1 MSPRA
6 YRQSARAE
14 AVQDTERQIVDAL
27 LALLAER
34 WFDEITLDDIAAA
47 AGTTRQTV
55 IRRFGSKTG
64 VLSAM
69 AAQMDVSIRT
79 QRWST
84 PAQSVAEIVTI
95 LLDDYERTGDII
107 VRTLGQEARIP
118 EFAAVLDR
126 GRRGHR
132 EWTGDMFRPW
142 LDKLDGKAREDRLAQ
157 LLVQTDV
164 WIWHLLRRGQGHSAA
179 KTHRLMTQAIE
190 RLLREDDTGS
200 RKHRPGGGGDHWR
213 ATDTSGGP
221 LFEASYKTN

>member
-6 YRQSARAE
+6 YRQSARAN
-14 AVQDTERQIVDAL
+14 AVQDTEQQIVGAL
-27 LALLAER
+27 NALLAER

-69 AAQMDVSIRT
+69 AAQMDVSIQS

-84 PAQSVAEIVTI
+84 PAQSVAEIVT
-95 LLDDYERTGDII
+95 LLTDDYERTGDII

-126 GRRGHR
+126 GRKGHR
-132 EWTGDMFRPW
+132 EWIADMFRAW
-142 LDKLDGKAREDRLAQ
+142 LDKLDRQSRADRFAQ
-157 LLVQTDV
+157 LLAQTDV
-164 WIWHLLRRGQGHSAA
+164 WIWHLLRRAQGHSAA
-179 KTHRLMTQAIE
+179 KTRRLMTQAIE
-190 RLLREDDTGS
+190 RLLREDRT
-200 RKHRPGGGGDHWR
+200 
-213 ATDTSGGP
+213 TDAVSIEKGTR
-221 LFEASYKTN
+221 L

>member
-1 MSPRA
+1 MSPRV
-6 YRQSARAE
+6 YRQSARAN
-14 AVQDTERQIVDAL
+14 AVQDTEQQIVDAL
-27 LALLAER
+27 IALLAEH

-69 AAQMDVSIRT
+69 AAQMDVSIQA

-84 PAQSVAEIVTI
+84 PAQSVADIVM
-95 LLDDYERTGDII
+95 LLMDDYERTGDII

-126 GRRGHR
+126 GRKGHR
-132 EWTGDMFRPW
+132 EWTEDMFRAW
-142 LDKLDGKAREDRLAQ
+142 LDKLDGQARGDRLAQ

-164 WIWHLLRRGQGHSAA
+164 WVWHLLRRAQGHSAA
-179 KTHRLMTQAIE
+179 QTHRLMTQAIE
-190 RLLREDDTGS
+190 RLLREDTS
-200 RKHRPGGGGDHWR
+200 
-213 ATDTSGGP
+213 TDPASIERGP
-221 LFEASYKTN
+221 RQ

>member
-14 AVQDTERQIVDAL
+14 AVQDTEQQIVEAL
-27 LALLAER
+27 TALLAER
-34 WFDEITLDDIAAA
+34 WFDEITLDDIATT

-69 AAQMDVSIRT
+69 AAQMDVSIRA

-84 PAQSVAEIVTI
+84 PAESVADIVT
-95 LLDDYERTGDII
+95 LLMDDYERTGDIL

-132 EWTGDMFRPW
+132 EWIEDMFKAW
-142 LDKLDGKAREDRLAQ
+142 LDKLDDRAREDRLAQ
-157 LLVQTDV
+157 LLAQTDV
-164 WIWHLLRRGQGHSAA
+164 WIWHLLRRAQGQSAA
-179 KTHRLMTQAIE
+179 NTHRLMTQAIE
-190 RLLREDDTGS
+190 RLLRED
-200 RKHRPGGGGDHWR
+200 
-213 ATDTSGGP
+213 
-221 LFEASYKTN
+221 KTN

>member
-6 YRQSARAE
+6 YRQSARAN

-27 LALLAER
+27 NVLLEER

-69 AAQMDVSIRT
+69 AAMMDDSIRA

-84 PAQSVAEIVTI
+84 PPQSVADIVA
-95 LLDDYERTGDII
+95 LLMDDYERTGDII
-107 VRTLGQEARIP
+107 VRTLSQEARVP

-126 GRRGHR
+126 GRQGHR
-132 EWTGDMFRPW
+132 EWIEDMFRAW
-142 LDKLDGKAREDRLAQ
+142 LDKLDGQSRADRFAQ
-157 LLVQTDV
+157 LLSL
-164 WIWHLLRRGQGHSAA
+164 IH
-179 KTHRLMTQAIE
+179 I
-190 RLLREDDTGS
+190 
-200 RKHRPGGGGDHWR
+200 
-213 ATDTSGGP
+213 
-221 LFEASYKTN
+221 

>member
-6 YRQSARAE
+6 YRQSARAN

-27 LALLAER
+27 IALLEER

-55 IRRFGSKTG
+55 IRRFGSKAG

-69 AAQMDVSIRT
+69 AAQMDTSIRA
-79 QRWST
+79 QRWGV
-84 PAQSVAEIVTI
+84 PAESVAGIVT
-95 LLDDYERTGDII
+95 LLMDDYERTGDIL

-126 GRRGHR
+126 GRKGHR
-132 EWTGDMFRPW
+132 EWIEDVFKAW
-142 LDKLDGKAREDRLAQ
+142 LGRLDGQARKDRLAQ

-164 WIWHLLRRGQGHSAA
+164 WIWHLLRRAQKHSA
-179 KTHRLMTQAIE
+179 TETRRLMTQTIE
-190 RLLREDDTGS
+190 RLLREGN
-200 RKHRPGGGGDHWR
+200 
-213 ATDTSGGP
+213 A
-221 LFEASYKTN
+221 

>member
-6 YRQSARAE
+6 YRQSARAH
-14 AVQDTERQIVDAL
+14 AVQDTEQQIIDAL
-27 LALLAER
+27 IVLLEER
-34 WFDEITLDDIAAA
+34 WFDEITLDDIAAT

-69 AAQMDVSIRT
+69 AAQMDVSIRA

-84 PAQSVAEIVTI
+84 PAESVADIVT
-95 LLDDYERTGDII
+95 LLMDDYERTGDIL

-132 EWTGDMFRPW
+132 EWIEDMFKAW
-142 LDKLDGKAREDRLAQ
+142 LDKLDDRAREDRLAQ
-157 LLVQTDV
+157 LLAQTDV
-164 WIWHLLRRGQGHSAA
+164 WIWHLLRRAQGQSAA
-179 KTHRLMTQAIE
+179 NTHRLMTQAIE
-190 RLLREDDTGS
+190 RLLHED
-200 RKHRPGGGGDHWR
+200 R
-213 ATDTSGGP
+213 
-221 LFEASYKTN
+221 TN

>member
-6 YRQSARAE
+6 YRQSARAN
-14 AVQDTERQIVDAL
+14 AVQDTEQQIVGAL
-27 LALLAER
+27 NALLAER

-69 AAQMDVSIRT
+69 AAQMDVSIQS

-84 PAQSVAEIVTI
+84 PAQSVAEIVT
-95 LLDDYERTGDII
+95 LLIDDYERTGDII

-126 GRRGHR
+126 GRKGHR
-132 EWTGDMFRPW
+132 GWIKDMFKAW
-142 LDKLDGKAREDRLAQ
+142 LDKLDGQARGDRLAQ

-164 WIWHLLRRGQGHSAA
+164 WIWHLLRRAQGHSAA
-179 KTHRLMTQAIE
+179 ETHRLMTQAIE
-190 RLLREDDTGS
+190 RLLREDTT
-200 RKHRPGGGGDHWR
+200 
-213 ATDTSGGP
+213 TDPVSIEKGP
-221 LFEASYKTN
+221 RR

>member
-6 YRQSARAE
+6 YRQSARAH
-14 AVQDTERQIVDAL
+14 AVQDTEQQIIDAL
-27 LALLAER
+27 IVLLEER
-34 WFDEITLDDIAAA
+34 WFDEITLDDIATT

-69 AAQMDVSIRT
+69 AAQMDVSIRA

-84 PAQSVAEIVTI
+84 PAESVADIVT
-95 LLDDYERTGDII
+95 LLMDDYERTGDIL

-132 EWTGDMFRPW
+132 EWIEDMFKAW
-142 LDKLDGKAREDRLAQ
+142 LDKLDDRAREDRLAQ
-157 LLVQTDV
+157 LLAQTDV
-164 WIWHLLRRGQGHSAA
+164 WIWHLLRRAQGQSAA
-179 KTHRLMTQAIE
+179 NTHRLMTQAIE
-190 RLLREDDTGS
+190 RLLHED
-200 RKHRPGGGGDHWR
+200 R
-213 ATDTSGGP
+213 
-221 LFEASYKTN
+221 TN